1 LGSDPALGAAG
12 IYSPH
17 QAIKAHN
24 FVSYFDLEVKP
35 VSDAFNS
42 SPARVGDLL
51 ATTSLSRERIVIPT
65 FQRGYMWK
73 KKHVEAFWQ
82 DVDKQRLQSRTKGI
96 DPHFFGRLSHYQIR
110 QTESFGFLTV
120 NNDLPRQQFC
130 SASFAI

>member
-1 LGSDPALGAAG
+1 M
-12 IYSPH
+12 
-17 QAIKAHN
+17 
-24 FVSYFDLEVKP
+24 
-35 VSDAFNS
+35 SDAFNS

-96 DPHFFGRLSHYQIR
+96 DPHFFWPIVTLSNPTDGIIWLLDGQQRLATATILFSVIRDIGREIR
-110 QTESFGFLTV
+110 ACFKNTS
-120 NNDLPRQQFC
+120 
-130 SASFAI
+130 